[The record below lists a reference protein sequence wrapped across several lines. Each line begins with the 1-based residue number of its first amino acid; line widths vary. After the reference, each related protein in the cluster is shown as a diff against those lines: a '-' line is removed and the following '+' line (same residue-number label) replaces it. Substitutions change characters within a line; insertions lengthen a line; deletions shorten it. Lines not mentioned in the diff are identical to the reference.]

1 MKHTQENTM
10 YKCERCGE
18 LFEHWAMVDS
28 YICLDCSNRTSPTTT
43 KTHKGEVTMKMDAG
57 YCKCDRPK
65 IRIHY
70 YDLGRPVKYCDKCWN
85 VVKERKF
92 AK

>member
-1 MKHTQENTM
+1 
-10 YKCERCGE
+10 
-18 LFEHWAMVDS
+18 
-28 YICLDCSNRTSPTTT
+28 
-43 KTHKGEVTMKMDAG
+43 MKMDAG

-70 YDLGRPVKYCDKCWN
+70 DDLGRPVKYCDKCWN
-85 VVKERKF
+85 VVKERKS